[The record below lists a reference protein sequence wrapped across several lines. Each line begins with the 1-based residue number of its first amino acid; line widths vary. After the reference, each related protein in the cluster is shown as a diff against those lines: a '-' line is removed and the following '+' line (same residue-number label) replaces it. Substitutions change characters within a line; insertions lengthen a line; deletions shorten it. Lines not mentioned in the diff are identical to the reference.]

1 MRFNLKRA
9 GAALAAVGT
18 MLVMSAGPAE
28 AATPTLVYR
37 STENVRIIV
46 PGRTCVST
54 DGTAPST
61 ELTTAIQLGQSK
73 TINERYFRCG
83 TGSTRVLA
91 AVKEHA
97 AWNAS
102 DRWADASHTI
112 MLGEE
117 RSTGEWQFCST
128 FGASIGSTQTGYVH
142 EEFAEQSQSLSTSGW
157 IRCSWS
163 GYHFVTFSLV
173 ESWSAWS

>member
-37 STENVRIIV
+37 STENVRITV
-46 PGRTCVST
+46 PGRTCVPN
-54 DGTAPST
+54 DGTPQDAESS
-61 ELTTAIQLGQSK
+61 TAIGLGRTDYVNK
-73 TINERYFRCG
+73 RFFRCG
-83 TGSTRVLA
+83 TGTTVIGVQVQEYA
-91 AVKEHA
+91 GWDV
-97 AWNAS
+97 N
-102 DRWADASHTI
+102 RWADARHEAIWVEQRGTANP
-112 MLGEE
+112 GY
-117 RSTGEWQFCST
+117 CSPWYT
-128 FGASIGSTQTGYVH
+128 QIGSFQTGYVN

-157 IRCSWS
+157 IRCPYS
-163 GYHFVTFSLV
+163 GYHYVTFSLV